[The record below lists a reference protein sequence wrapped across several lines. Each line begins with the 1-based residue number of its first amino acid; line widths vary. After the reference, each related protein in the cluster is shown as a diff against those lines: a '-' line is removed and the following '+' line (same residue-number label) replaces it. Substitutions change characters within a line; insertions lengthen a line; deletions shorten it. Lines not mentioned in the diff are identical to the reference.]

1 MERIEPALMI
11 SYCGLKCDECD
22 AYIVTRTSNE
32 EEAEKLARKWSTE
45 DQSFAAEE
53 IWCDG
58 CTGKDGRIFAWCRE
72 CPIRNCC
79 LGRQLPNCAHCGDF
93 PCEIIESA
101 PGETKERLVIL
112 RRGL

>member
-22 AYIVTRTSNE
+22 AYIATRINSR

-45 DQSFAAEE
+45 DRSFATED

-58 CTGKDGRIFAWCRE
+58 CTGEDGRIFIWCKE
-72 CPIRNCC
+72 CPIRSCC
-79 LGRQLPNCAHCGDF
+79 AERQLLNCAHCGDF

-112 RRGL
+112 RKSL